1 MRADKASRLGVTLQ
15 SIIEVWL
22 AERLRQPA
30 CNKSFRTPRSTRAAE
45 NAADWLAFARWE
57 AQHSRYAFG
66 IECEAGYLIRPVVRV
81 WVMGVRAMA
90 SGAPVVGERGGAA
103 WLAD

>member
-66 IECEAGYLIRPVVRV
+66 IECEAGYLIRPRGAGLGNGRAGN
-81 WVMGVRAMA
+81 GVGRA
-90 SGAPVVGERGGAA
+90 GGR
-103 WLAD
+103 